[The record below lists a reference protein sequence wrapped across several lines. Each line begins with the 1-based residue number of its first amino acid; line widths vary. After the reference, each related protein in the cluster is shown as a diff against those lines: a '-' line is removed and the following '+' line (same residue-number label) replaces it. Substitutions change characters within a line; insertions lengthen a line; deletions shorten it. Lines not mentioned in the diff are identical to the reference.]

1 MIITKLNF
9 KLNKMIKQGDKNMIT
24 ENEKDT
30 RVSRLV
36 CDARVVRKLLKLN
49 GELRYCPYCGASLAN
64 NCECHK
70 NIVVDTKPNK
80 SNPDKSVFIF
90 QNLATFK
97 ADLEEVTAEVAA
109 KDELKKEPIEI
120 EMAD

>member
-1 MIITKLNF
+1 
-9 KLNKMIKQGDKNMIT
+9 MIT

-36 CDARVVRKLLKLN
+36 TDPRIARKLLKLN
-49 GELRYCPYCGASLAN
+49 GELKFCPYCGEALAN
-64 NCECHK
+64 SCACHK
-70 NIVVDTKPNK
+70 NIMTDTKPNK

-90 QNLATFK
+90 QNLETFK
-97 ADLEEVTAEVAA
+97 ADLEEVAAEVAA